1 MSNYSIKDLEVLSGI
16 KAHTLRI
23 WEQRYNIIAPSR
35 TGTNIRQ
42 YTSNDLKLLL
52 NISML
57 NDSGYKISKI
67 ASMTAEEVK
76 KEVLNITDK
85 NCKYSDQINSLTL
98 AMIEIDED
106 MFEKIIAKNMAS
118 LGIEK
123 TLLNIVYP
131 FLTKVGVMWQ
141 TGTINP
147 SQEHFISNLIRQ
159 KLIVSIEAQK
169 NPPLANA
176 KTFLLFLP
184 EGELHELNLL
194 FTHYIVKNR
203 AHKSVYLGQWLPYE
217 DLLDIYKNL
226 KPDYLVTYINSN
238 SDHGDVD
245 KYVTKLGENFTD
257 STVLISGHQIIGQD
271 LKLSSNMLIINKI
284 DDFIELIETVN

>member
-1 MSNYSIKDLEVLSGI
+1 MSNYSIKDLEMLSGI

-57 NDSGYKISKI
+57 NDMGFKISKI
-67 ASMTAEEVK
+67 ASMTPEELK
-76 KEVLNITDK
+76 KEVLIITDR
-85 NCKYSDQINSLTL
+85 NCTFSDQINALTL
-98 AMIEIDED
+98 AMIEIDEN
-106 MFEKIIAKNMAS
+106 MFEKIINKNVAS

-159 KLIVSIEAQK
+159 KLIVSIDGQK
-169 NPPLANA
+169 KPALANA

-194 FTHYIVKNR
+194 FTHYIIKQR
-203 AHKSVYLGQWLPYE
+203 AHISIYLGQWLPFE
-217 DLLDIYKNL
+217 DLVEIYKNI
-226 KPDYLVTYINSN
+226 KPDFLITSINSN
-238 SDHGDVD
+238 SNHGDVA
-245 KYVTKLGENFTD
+245 KYVSKLSD
-257 STVLISGHQIIGQD
+257 SFSEAKILISGHQVVGQD
-271 LKLSSNMLIINKI
+271 LKLYPNILIMNKV
-284 DDFIELIETVN
+284 DDFIDLIENLT